1 MRCPSRCPFRCP
13 SRCPSLCPRSLPRI
27 DSSPDDGTVCKDPVT
42 HKYPKSQKVCGLCGI
57 LSDSSYPTGAFVV

>member
-1 MRCPSRCPFRCP
+1 MYSNECAAHPAHSAAHPSA
-13 SRCPSLCPRSLPRI
+13 PRSLPRI